1 MKLSHV
7 VIAIAA
13 TICSMAANAGNEN
26 GHEWVD
32 LGLPSGTKWATCN
45 IGAET
50 PGEAGIYYAWDGSN
64 IAGNMWGGRWRL
76 PTPDDIKEL
85 VKNCEFVWSKER
97 RGMVV
102 RSKTNSNEIFMPAA
116 GYQSETGSLYG
127 NNAGHYLSSEGSK
140 EMGGYEAGL
149 TFNAGTTYLD
159 RYMGLNL
166 LYTVRPV
173 CNLGSTE
180 ATFRGEARS
189 SAEEEGDS
197 YWTRRSNYI
206 SDNYNS
212 SGNTT
217 SGESYSNPNQY
228 TYIDKE
234 NLPKKTVEGY
244 RVQIFSSNQKTAKAE
259 AYKAAQSAKSAF
271 PELSV
276 YTSFKTPFWKVRVG
290 DFESNAE
297 AQSLKNELKSALPE
311 YAGEIYIVKTKVK
324 VPIYPVE

>member
-85 VKNCEFVWSKER
+85 IKNCEFVWSKER

-102 RSKTNSNEIFMPAA
+102 RSKTNSNEIFLPAA

-127 NNAGHYLSSEGSK
+127 NNAGH
-140 EMGGYEAGL
+140 
-149 TFNAGTTYLD
+149 
-159 RYMGLNL
+159 
-166 LYTVRPV
+166 
-173 CNLGSTE
+173 
-180 ATFRGEARS
+180 
-189 SAEEEGDS
+189 
-197 YWTRRSNYI
+197 
-206 SDNYNS
+206 
-212 SGNTT
+212 
-217 SGESYSNPNQY
+217 
-228 TYIDKE
+228 
-234 NLPKKTVEGY
+234 
-244 RVQIFSSNQKTAKAE
+244 
-259 AYKAAQSAKSAF
+259 
-271 PELSV
+271 
-276 YTSFKTPFWKVRVG
+276 
-290 DFESNAE
+290 
-297 AQSLKNELKSALPE
+297 
-311 YAGEIYIVKTKVK
+311 
-324 VPIYPVE
+324 